1 MKIRKEIDELW
12 EELKDWDGKWNDD
25 DIFESISVDD
35 FLDEA
40 IKNIRHD
47 RAITKTLL
55 TDILV
60 MLQKSDDQHRDVGP
74 IAAKY
79 VETLQRSNAQLVKI
93 TAILSKKVDGD
104 ESLTE
109 KDREELF
116 DLIKENTG

>member
-1 MKIRKEIDELW
+1 MGRRNKVDEL
-12 EELKDWDGKWNDD
+12 
-25 DIFESISVDD
+25 DD

-60 MLQKSDDQHRDVGP
+60 MLQKSGDQHRDVGP

-79 VETLQRSNAQLVKI
+79 VETLQRSNEQLVKI

>member
-1 MKIRKEIDELW
+1 MGRRNKVDEL
-12 EELKDWDGKWNDD
+12 
-25 DIFESISVDD
+25 DD

-55 TDILV
+55 TDILI
-60 MLQKSDDQHRDVGP
+60 MLQKSKDQHRDVGP

-79 VETLQRSNAQLVKI
+79 VETLQRSNEQLVKI
-93 TAILSKKVDGD
+93 TAILSKKVDS
-104 ESLTE
+104 EENLTE

>member
-1 MKIRKEIDELW
+1 MGRRNKVDEL
-12 EELKDWDGKWNDD
+12 
-25 DIFESISVDD
+25 DD

-79 VETLQRSNAQLVKI
+79 VETLQRSNEQLVKI
-93 TAILSKKVDGD
+93 TAILSKKVDSD